1 MKTSLIYLL
10 CDPDQD
16 ATRLDRLFEGSSVAA
31 EGKVFDWPGFFEE
44 LVNAEGHTSGVGG
57 ETAEFC
63 QLQAFALVPEAKREP
78 GPLGADVGHRFC
90 GNGSILPIRRF
101 AFGLS
106 IGSGETATL
115 HMRVNFIV

>member
-1 MKTSLIYLL
+1 MKTSLVYLL

-44 LVNAEGHTSGVGG
+44 LVNVEGHTSGVGG

-63 QLQAFALVPEAKREP
+63 QLQAFAVVPEAKREP
-78 GPLGADVGHRFC
+78 GPLCADFGHPFC

>member
-1 MKTSLIYLL
+1 MKTSLVYLL

-16 ATRLDRLFEGSSVAA
+16 ATRFDRLFEGSSVAA
-31 EGKVFDWPGFFEE
+31 EGKVFDWTGFFEE
-44 LVNAEGHTSGVGG
+44 LVNVEGHTSGVGG

-78 GPLGADVGHRFC
+78 GPLGADVGHHFC
-90 GNGSILPIRRF
+90 GNGSVLPIRRF